1 MYHKITDYYFGQF
14 SCLYKE
20 VHTYD
25 KELEEFCLKNK
36 SVIAF
41 MMNMAEDIH
50 GNNILK
56 EYMSIVNR
64 RNSHVN
70 GYMISIQFSKIVDHV
85 CKMYHVL
92 KGRQKYIFR
101 SAINNITKRKNWR
114 GNAFMCM
121 KDYGAKKNIGK
132 IRIIH
137 LIGQKVSFARRSIR
151 LCMGILIWK
160 ERQYY

>member
-1 MYHKITDYYFGQF
+1 
-14 SCLYKE
+14 
-20 VHTYD
+20 
-25 KELEEFCLKNK
+25 
-36 SVIAF
+36 

-92 KGRQKYIFR
+92 KGRQKYRLEIIIF
-101 SAINNITKRKNWR
+101 
-114 GNAFMCM
+114 
-121 KDYGAKKNIGK
+121 IGGQASQQK
-132 IRIIH
+132 IILRIVNEPASH
-137 LIGQKVSFARRSIR
+137 QNYT
-151 LCMGILIWK
+151 
-160 ERQYY
+160 Q